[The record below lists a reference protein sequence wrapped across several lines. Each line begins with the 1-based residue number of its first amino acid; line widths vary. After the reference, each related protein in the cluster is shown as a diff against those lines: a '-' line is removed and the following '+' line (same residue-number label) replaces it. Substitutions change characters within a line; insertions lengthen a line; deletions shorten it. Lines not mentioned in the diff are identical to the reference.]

1 MALGARCATLA
12 LAAALLCGSEPGAGS
27 SPTAADPIP
36 CEAVTNQTDCGDR
49 CKPLPAG
56 SRKPRKFEVTGY
68 HTCGYDGANG
78 SEWRQYD
85 WSKLTVVAEFCGRQD
100 ASFWGLLCA
109 AHTHGVQVINWM
121 DETSNINQCPGAVT
135 PTTTTP
141 TTHPT
146 APPHLPGT
154 TTAQGFT
161 VNGTNQT
168 KIQEW
173 INGTVN
179 VTMALGYD
187 GLLFDIEGGGGCGL
201 KGRADNYTLT
211 NVLVDCADAMHQ
223 ANPAAVVAY
232 SSPTWLSTWG
242 DRRCDPKYGGHCEP
256 NYQPG
261 PRLNTTHSV
270 DWLRVSKHFDM
281 LQPMEYCSLDN
292 GTAPCAPLY
301 WVNGSLETYKGAGIP
316 KGKAMPI
323 FPWVRP

>member
-1 MALGARCATLA
+1 M
-12 LAAALLCGSEPGAGS
+12 
-27 SPTAADPIP
+27 
-36 CEAVTNQTDCGDR
+36 
-49 CKPLPAG
+49 
-56 SRKPRKFEVTGY
+56 
-68 HTCGYDGANG
+68 
-78 SEWRQYD
+78 
-85 WSKLTVVAEFCGRQD
+85 
-100 ASFWGLLCA
+100 
-109 AHTHGVQVINWM
+109 
-121 DETSNINQCPGAVT
+121 
-135 PTTTTP
+135 
-141 TTHPT
+141 
-146 APPHLPGT
+146 
-154 TTAQGFT
+154 QGFT

-211 NVLVDCADAMHQ
+211 NVLVDCADAMHE